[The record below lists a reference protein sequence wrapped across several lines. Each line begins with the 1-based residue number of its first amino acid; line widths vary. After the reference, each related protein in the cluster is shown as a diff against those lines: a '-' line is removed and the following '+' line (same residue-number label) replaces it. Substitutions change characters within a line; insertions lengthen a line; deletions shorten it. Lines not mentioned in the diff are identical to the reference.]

1 MIRQGDLARN
11 FASQICCENAGI
23 LCVFQGFRSGFVGE
37 KNRQRPQTQLCGV
50 AFNFTAFYRKRPM
63 PIFAVGYINYG
74 IQGEGPAGG
83 RIIWFDGSHDPT
95 PDRGPI
101 SVPTEMGERAA
112 QGAFVVTSSASFV
125 SALRAKSAVAP
136 LLLLSPANP
145 LTLGFAGAPVF
156 RDPRGNVLL

>member
-37 KNRQRPQTQLCGV
+37 KNRQSPQTQLCGV

-112 QGAFVVTSSASFV
+112 QGAFLRAQSKGPSPNRGPGEAQRQRVRRGEEEQRNERAF
-125 SALRAKSAVAP
+125 ALRRKQRMRS
-136 LLLLSPANP
+136 L
-145 LTLGFAGAPVF
+145 
-156 RDPRGNVLL
+156 RR